1 MSAAA
6 QKAQALLDE
15 WRRTCKQPDAA
26 AKELDWKERL
36 QHQISAQQNQAIL
49 AKMTSMEYGK

>member
-15 WRRTCKQPDAA
+15 WRRTCKEPDVMT
-26 AKELDWKERL
+26 KELDWKERL

-49 AKMTSMEYGK
+49 ATMTSMEYAR